1 MLLEVSCGRPG
12 VSLLG
17 RRRWWDRSTIARS
30 TAFLNTE
37 TTEDGGRVDAK
48 GQAVRPVHVA
58 PTDKFHRD
66 QNITFYADLPGS

>member
-1 MLLEVSCGRPG
+1 M
-12 VSLLG
+12 
-17 RRRWWDRSTIARS
+17 ARS

-58 PTDKFHRD
+58 PTDRPIRLPLAPRSTCD
-66 QNITFYADLPGS
+66 IINATF